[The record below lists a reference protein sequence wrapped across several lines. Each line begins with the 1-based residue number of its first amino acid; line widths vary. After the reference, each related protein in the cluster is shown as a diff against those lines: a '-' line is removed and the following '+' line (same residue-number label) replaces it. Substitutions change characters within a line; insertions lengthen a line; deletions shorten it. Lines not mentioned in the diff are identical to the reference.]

1 MQIRITMKSS
11 KNNSK
16 KPYKRILLIGFVAV
30 LTTTFLV
37 VGISSCSRASYYQLA
52 LDNLSEA
59 RFYMKQDESDSLKV
73 QFYSGMREEPYSTN
87 GISEKTTAFGII
99 NVDPKTKILDGL
111 IEIDGTLK
119 IGDELLAVKLEKNPY
134 AKNFGCDIAKLV
146 DVDKPLSLTLTI
158 DNGTSIPDT
167 IVFNLVN
174 CMPEDAISWEDALKI
189 ATDHHTSEIKKAG
202 KFECYV
208 KIISDLVKNT
218 GSYWYIQFATQK
230 GSTFFC
236 VIDSSGKVIS

>member
-1 MQIRITMKSS
+1 MLFGFAAS
-11 KNNSK
+11 
-16 KPYKRILLIGFVAV
+16 LIIV
-30 LTTTFLV
+30 FLI
-37 VGISSCSRASYYQLA
+37 VGISSCSRSSYYQLA

-73 QFYSGMREEPYSTN
+73 QFYSGMREDPYATN

-99 NVDPKTKILDGL
+99 NVDPKNKILDGL
-111 IEIDGTLK
+111 IEIEGTLK
-119 IGDELLAVKLEKNPY
+119 IGDELLPVKLEKNPY
-134 AKNFGCDIAKLV
+134 ARNFGCDIAKLV
-146 DVDKPLSLTLTI
+146 DASKTMSLTLII
-158 DNGTSIPDT
+158 DNSTTVPDT

-174 CMPEDAISWEDALKI
+174 CMPENAISWEDAMKI
-189 ATDHHTSEIKKAG
+189 ATDHLANKIKKAG

-230 GSTFFC
+230 GDTFFC
-236 VIDSSGKVIS
+236 VIDSSGKVIN